1 MKRYFSCNLKDF
13 LTNQNCYI
21 HEQVREFLDPMAV
34 SSNSG
39 RNRQP
44 RSGLLT
50 PDSELADEEVDR
62 LGGAGH
68 HLQNPNDNV
77 DTLGDGERALVHAMC
92 NLINIFNFFSF
103 SKQYLKL
110 KRNV

>member
-1 MKRYFSCNLKDF
+1 LC
-13 LTNQNCYI
+13 I

-92 NLINIFNFFSF
+92 NVIFFLVSLHNIWN
-103 SKQYLKL
+103 
-110 KRNV
+110 RNVVLDCINLTVDY